1 MTTKSTLIIAFI
13 VLIFLPLLWVILP
26 GHLMSFWRDF
36 GFWALGFIILVGGA
50 LLINKLKKR

>member
-26 GHLMSFWRDF
+26 GRVMSFWYDF
-36 GFWALGFIILVGGA
+36 GWWVLGFVVIVGGA
-50 LLINKLKKR
+50 LLINKLKKQ